1 MTTKEIQISVQRWL
15 IDRGYI
21 YQVLNYGNS
30 GYYEADV
37 LGVTLSRITAE
48 IEVKISRS
56 DFQADFKKKAKHLR
70 LQKPIQNDHRCTPN
84 RFWYA
89 CKCNLIKLHE
99 IPSYAGLIYI
109 CDDNAVM
116 IVKDA
121 PLIHKIKANDKLMI
135 GMLKQLTEKSIYDG
149 ICKTTHE
156 NRIKQL
162 QFEEREAEKKR
173 KTREFIDF
181 ALNKKN

>member
-1 MTTKEIQISVQRWL
+1 
-15 IDRGYI
+15 
-21 YQVLNYGNS
+21 
-30 GYYEADV
+30 
-37 LGVTLSRITAE
+37 
-48 IEVKISRS
+48 
-56 DFQADFKKKAKHLR
+56 
-70 LQKPIQNDHRCTPN
+70 
-84 RFWYA
+84 
-89 CKCNLIKLHE
+89 
-99 IPSYAGLIYI
+99 
-109 CDDNAVM
+109 M

-162 QFEEREAEKKR
+162 RFEEREAEKKR

-181 ALNKKN
+181 ALNKKTNQI